1 MALIISSATTGTLTA
16 PSESHGRKHRTLTNK
31 PNGGTQ
37 RHQEAQQLRAT
48 TIDYQRQQAKA
59 EALRKWEERWHAGP
73 RTFLA
78 YRTACT
84 KPPDGKLHDIHHP
97 DDEDGTRTFQG
108 HKLPLAT
115 LLQRKCRESKHSLI
129 IVFQ

>member
-1 MALIISSATTGTLTA
+1 MVQTRGSPGHLQTNQMAA
-16 PSESHGRKHRTLTNK
+16 PNAIKRPSNSE
-31 PNGGTQ
+31 
-37 RHQEAQQLRAT
+37 QEPP
-48 TIDYQRQQAKA
+48 TINYQRQQAKA

-84 KPPDGKLHDIHHP
+84 KPPDGKLHHIHHP

-115 LLQRKCRESKHSLI
+115 LLQRKCRESKRSLI